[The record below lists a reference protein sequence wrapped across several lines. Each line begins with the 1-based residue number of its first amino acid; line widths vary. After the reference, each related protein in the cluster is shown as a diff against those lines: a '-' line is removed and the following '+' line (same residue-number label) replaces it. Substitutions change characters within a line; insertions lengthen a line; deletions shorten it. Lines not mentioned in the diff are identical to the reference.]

1 MNWFDWAIT
10 TVLILVI
17 LWTWKRF
24 SIYSPGSATGG
35 GSKEEYEALQD
46 LMLRISGENRQW
58 ARKYEQ
64 LEEDYRAM
72 QTKLTEME
80 QRLERRTRA
89 LQACRELLTQQQGI
103 EDSTP

>member
-1 MNWFDWAIT
+1 MSLFDWVIT
-10 TVLILVI
+10 IVLILVI